1 MLNPS
6 FNELKL
12 IAKNR
17 GIKGYKNNYKD
28 ELTKVSTEPEP
39 KIIIEKIRKEFN
51 ELRDRFSKS
60 KMKEIRRN
68 CYEIE
73 NKNNLSTPEIKE
85 IEKIILYKKLL
96 YLWSYKIQRY
106 CRWCWKNIW
115 YIKLWSWVQ
124 LHW

>member
-12 IAKNR
+12 IGKNR

-96 YLWSYKIQRY
+96 CL
-106 CRWCWKNIW
+106 
-115 YIKLWSWVQ
+115 
-124 LHW
+124 

>member
-39 KIIIEKIRKEFN
+39 KIIIEKIRK
-51 ELRDRFSKS
+51 
-60 KMKEIRRN
+60 
-68 CYEIE
+68 
-73 NKNNLSTPEIKE
+73 
-85 IEKIILYKKLL
+85 
-96 YLWSYKIQRY
+96 
-106 CRWCWKNIW
+106 
-115 YIKLWSWVQ
+115 
-124 LHW
+124 